1 MSPAAPAWP
10 AARAEQPSAVCTRC
24 GWMSEPPAA
33 SFGRVA
39 PTSAHASGDTDRRK
53 HRPAEIR
60 GRRRHGQ
67 RQLETQTAAE
77 AERKERQRPRRRFRS
92 RSEAVRKW
100 PRGGAVPKAVP
111 RRFRGSSEAA
121 RKRFRS
127 NSEVV
132 RFWGGSEAV
141 RFRCVSEAGLTRS
154 ARAAYL
160 RVPSCHVGRIRQSV
174 QDASLKPFPT
184 ITRACDT
191 DRDARG
197 MHARAACPQDA
208 RPRWRDMADTCGGC
222 AHGDTRPRA
231 V

>member
-10 AARAEQPSAVCTRC
+10 AARAEQVSAVCTRC
-24 GWMSEPPAA
+24 GGMSEPPAA

-39 PTSAHASGDTDRRK
+39 PTSAHSGGDTDRRR

-100 PRGGAVPKAVP
+100 PRGGAVPTAVP

-121 RKRFRS
+121 RKEFRS

-154 ARAAYL
+154 QKVCMGSRSLYKDSTGVRASIP
-160 RVPSCHVGRIRQSV
+160 RVWTHMSEWAAQSTT
-174 QDASLKPFPT
+174 P
-184 ITRACDT
+184 
-191 DRDARG
+191 
-197 MHARAACPQDA
+197 
-208 RPRWRDMADTCGGC
+208 CGPGS
-222 AHGDTRPRA
+222 G